1 MVHWW
6 DDPEVE
12 AHLGVIYVDLA
23 FFLLGIHGWEY
34 FRSFGI
40 EYAIIRGRLPWRWP
54 LVPYL
59 LGRLFLLT
67 LLLLLA
73 VETSPFSG
81 PFTCQYTP
89 LCLHI
94 SGAIAIG
101 ASSANLMIRTWVIW
115 QNSRP
120 VHLLLLLLSLG
131 HWTVLALDTVN
142 IKSFRSNGA
151 CTIYLMHPAVSAGVF
166 VYTMCYD
173 FLVFVL
179 SIIKLSKEPCRS
191 PLSECL
197 RSQGLLYFAVAV
209 VANILPTVCPSLA
222 PFPIV
227 YSSSSTGFCFHWS
240 SRYDHFLFVL
250 PISNSIHTSYGGYH
264 WQFW

>member
-6 DDPEVE
+6 DDPSVE
-12 AHLGVIYVDLA
+12 AHLGVIYVDFA

-73 VETSPFSG
+73 VGMSPFSG
-81 PFTCQYTP
+81 PFTCQSGAVWIA
-89 LCLHI
+89 I
-94 SGAIAIG
+94 SGAIAI
-101 ASSANLMIRTWVIW
+101 
-115 QNSRP
+115 

-131 HWTVLALDTVN
+131 HWSVLALDTVN

-179 SIIKLSKEPCRS
+179 SIIKLSERTMQIS
-191 PLSECL
+191 SE
-197 RSQGLLYFAVAV
+197 RVFA
-209 VANILPTVCPSLA
+209 LA
-222 PFPIV
+222 RFIV
-227 YSSSSTGFCFHWS
+227 FCCSGCSEYSTNGFCFHWS
-240 SRYDHFLFVL
+240 SRYVDELVTAITASTIVSSRAVRSLLGLRTACSSHVCDGNIGNDPVL
-250 PISNSIHTSYGGYH
+250 TTQLPDQTSIVSTGMC
-264 WQFW
+264 